1 MDKELFSLA
10 AQGLRRKRRSSGL
23 VVLVLL
29 VSFGFALMSLSVLG
43 SIQAT
48 NASYRQNLYGSWYY
62 ALPNGQPQDAE
73 FLSRWAGAK
82 HWGQMQCY
90 GTIRGG
96 VSIGTIDEGLRE
108 LGRLELVSG
117 AWPSALR
124 EVAIEE
130 DVLAEMGLEA
140 VPGQKI
146 DLDIVIRCGGET
158 LVIQRSY
165 TLTGVIRP
173 FTDRWM
179 WSENAVWPLV
189 GAVVTP
195 EEAQVVQ
202 EKMAGHAQSRGLVV
216 DPPGFSYFIQPRHDP
231 ETEPGPLKNDC
242 NALREYLMEARSGV
256 DTVPMENKAILAP
269 EGGNISPRLYL
280 TMILAVAGV
289 SVLCVYLMQLPGD
302 VHSFVTLRSLGMTRG
317 QLWQLCL
324 TETGLLLLPALVLGV
339 PLGAGLTW
347 VGLRLLA
354 YTDSVPVKVALPW
367 GQLGLLVVLWLAVT
381 ALARTLLFWVAV
393 RTPLT
398 GGFQLRQ
405 GAARRVRWLRNGLI
419 GVLLCVFGMVTVMP
433 LLESQTPLLVREN
446 LTNQSHYQVLKQSD
460 MDPKTR
466 IGSGVLIPP
475 QQLEELSRIPGVAS
489 VRARLQKDVGLSFA
503 GMPRRT
509 ASLLVVGGQWDFLQL
524 GEDTAAFE
532 AGDLALLCFPDE
544 SVNDGRLTDDWAQYK
559 GYGSVYLQ
567 PGEDISSRDYTLP
580 QGPITVHFYNKE
592 KTDLAS
598 LELPAAVRRIS
609 QEANGNGGHIH
620 DPYTVV
626 LSPAGLQ
633 KALDAMPADAV
644 WDAPDGGGVGNAFYF
659 GYRADAPA
667 GFEVINLWADMRG
680 NLQLT
685 DRMVSDVSKE
695 HKLGFLNNRAR
706 ISVEDQEQV
715 QVIVLLYA
723 VSGCVAVTA
732 LLILAGAM
740 SLETV
745 EEQKKFALLRAIG
758 MSRLQMTGRVL
769 GKAAARAFTAL
780 AGGGVLYL
788 LYAGQKRVHAYANP
802 TLPTEL
808 PQQISLVE
816 AIQGLVGYWE
826 SRGIGLN
833 DMVGPMLLAFGG
845 AALVALAA
853 KAKLWKGR
861 ETL

>member
-1 MDKELFSLA
+1 M
-10 AQGLRRKRRSSGL
+10 
-23 VVLVLL
+23 
-29 VSFGFALMSLSVLG
+29 
-43 SIQAT
+43 
-48 NASYRQNLYGSWYY
+48 
-62 ALPNGQPQDAE
+62 
-73 FLSRWAGAK
+73 
-82 HWGQMQCY
+82 
-90 GTIRGG
+90 
-96 VSIGTIDEGLRE
+96 
-108 LGRLELVSG
+108 SG

-466 IGSGVLIPP
+466 IGSGVLITP

>member
-1 MDKELFSLA
+1 M
-10 AQGLRRKRRSSGL
+10 
-23 VVLVLL
+23 
-29 VSFGFALMSLSVLG
+29 
-43 SIQAT
+43 
-48 NASYRQNLYGSWYY
+48 
-62 ALPNGQPQDAE
+62 
-73 FLSRWAGAK
+73 
-82 HWGQMQCY
+82 
-90 GTIRGG
+90 
-96 VSIGTIDEGLRE
+96 
-108 LGRLELVSG
+108 SG

-202 EKMAGHAQSRGLVV
+202 EKMVGHAQSRGLVV

-466 IGSGVLIPP
+466 IGSGVLITP

>member
-1 MDKELFSLA
+1 M
-10 AQGLRRKRRSSGL
+10 
-23 VVLVLL
+23 
-29 VSFGFALMSLSVLG
+29 
-43 SIQAT
+43 
-48 NASYRQNLYGSWYY
+48 
-62 ALPNGQPQDAE
+62 
-73 FLSRWAGAK
+73 
-82 HWGQMQCY
+82 
-90 GTIRGG
+90 
-96 VSIGTIDEGLRE
+96 
-108 LGRLELVSG
+108 SG

-202 EKMAGHAQSRGLVV
+202 EKMVGHAQSRGLVV

-242 NALREYLMEARSGV
+242 NALREYLMETRSGV
-256 DTVPMENKAILAP
+256 DTIPMENKAILAP

-466 IGSGVLIPP
+466 IGSGVLITP

>member
-1 MDKELFSLA
+1 M
-10 AQGLRRKRRSSGL
+10 
-23 VVLVLL
+23 
-29 VSFGFALMSLSVLG
+29 
-43 SIQAT
+43 
-48 NASYRQNLYGSWYY
+48 
-62 ALPNGQPQDAE
+62 
-73 FLSRWAGAK
+73 
-82 HWGQMQCY
+82 
-90 GTIRGG
+90 
-96 VSIGTIDEGLRE
+96 
-108 LGRLELVSG
+108 
-117 AWPSALR
+117 
-124 EVAIEE
+124 
-130 DVLAEMGLEA
+130 
-140 VPGQKI
+140 
-146 DLDIVIRCGGET
+146 ET
-158 LVIQRSY
+158 
-165 TLTGVIRP
+165 
-173 FTDRWM
+173 
-179 WSENAVWPLV
+179 
-189 GAVVTP
+189 
-195 EEAQVVQ
+195 
-202 EKMAGHAQSRGLVV
+202 
-216 DPPGFSYFIQPRHDP
+216 
-231 ETEPGPLKNDC
+231 
-242 NALREYLMEARSGV
+242 RSGV

-446 LTNQSHYQVLKQSD
+446 LTNQSHYQALKQSD

-466 IGSGVLIPP
+466 IGSGVLITP
-475 QQLEELSRIPGVAS
+475 QQLEELSRIPGIAS

-524 GEDTAAFE
+524 GEDAAAFE

-598 LELPAAVRRIS
+598 LELPAAVRRIP

-816 AIQGLVGYWE
+816 AIRGLVEYWG

>member
-1 MDKELFSLA
+1 
-10 AQGLRRKRRSSGL
+10 
-23 VVLVLL
+23 
-29 VSFGFALMSLSVLG
+29 
-43 SIQAT
+43 
-48 NASYRQNLYGSWYY
+48 
-62 ALPNGQPQDAE
+62 
-73 FLSRWAGAK
+73 
-82 HWGQMQCY
+82 
-90 GTIRGG
+90 
-96 VSIGTIDEGLRE
+96 
-108 LGRLELVSG
+108 
-117 AWPSALR
+117 
-124 EVAIEE
+124 
-130 DVLAEMGLEA
+130 
-140 VPGQKI
+140 
-146 DLDIVIRCGGET
+146 
-158 LVIQRSY
+158 
-165 TLTGVIRP
+165 
-173 FTDRWM
+173 
-179 WSENAVWPLV
+179 
-189 GAVVTP
+189 
-195 EEAQVVQ
+195 
-202 EKMAGHAQSRGLVV
+202 
-216 DPPGFSYFIQPRHDP
+216 
-231 ETEPGPLKNDC
+231 
-242 NALREYLMEARSGV
+242 
-256 DTVPMENKAILAP
+256 
-269 EGGNISPRLYL
+269 
-280 TMILAVAGV
+280 
-289 SVLCVYLMQLPGD
+289 
-302 VHSFVTLRSLGMTRG
+302 
-317 QLWQLCL
+317 
-324 TETGLLLLPALVLGV
+324 
-339 PLGAGLTW
+339 
-347 VGLRLLA
+347 
-354 YTDSVPVKVALPW
+354 
-367 GQLGLLVVLWLAVT
+367 
-381 ALARTLLFWVAV
+381 
-393 RTPLT
+393 
-398 GGFQLRQ
+398 
-405 GAARRVRWLRNGLI
+405 
-419 GVLLCVFGMVTVMP
+419 
-433 LLESQTPLLVREN
+433 
-446 LTNQSHYQVLKQSD
+446 

-466 IGSGVLIPP
+466 IGSGVLITP
-475 QQLEELSRIPGVAS
+475 QQLEELSRIPGIAS

-524 GEDTAAFE
+524 GEDAAAFE

-598 LELPAAVRRIS
+598 LELPAAVRRIP

-644 WDAPDGGGVGNAFYF
+644 WDAPDGGGVGNAFYW

-745 EEQKKFALLRAIG
+745 EEQKKFTLLRAIG
-758 MSRLQMTGRVL
+758 MSRRQMTGRVL

-788 LYAGQKRVHAYANP
+788 LYAGQKQVHAYANP

-816 AIQGLVGYWE
+816 AIQGLVEYWG

>member
-10 AQGLRRKRRSSGL
+10 VQGVRRKRRSSVL

-29 VSFGFALMSLSVLG
+29 VSFAFALMSLSLLG

-48 NASYRQNLYGSWYY
+48 NANYRQDMYGSWYY
-62 ALPNGQPQDAE
+62 ALPNGQSQDAE

-82 HWGQMQCY
+82 RWGQMQCY
-90 GTIRGG
+90 GTTRGG
-96 VSIGTIDEGLRE
+96 VSVGTIDEGLRE

-165 TLTGVIRP
+165 TITGVIRP
-173 FTDRWM
+173 FTKRWM

-202 EKMAGHAQSRGLVV
+202 EKMAGHAQSRGMVV

-231 ETEPGPLKNDC
+231 ETEPGPLKDDYNT
-242 NALREYLMEARSGV
+242 LQEYLTKTRSGV
-256 DTVPMENKAILAP
+256 DTIPMKNEAILAP
-269 EGGNISPRLYL
+269 EGGSISPRLYL
-280 TMILAVAGV
+280 VMILAVAGV
-289 SVLCVYLMQLPGD
+289 AVLCAYLMQLPGD

-381 ALARTLLFWVAV
+381 ALARTLLFLVAV

-398 GGFQLRQ
+398 GSFQLRQ
-405 GAARRVRWLRNGLI
+405 GAARRVRWLRNALI

-433 LLESQTPLLVREN
+433 LLESQQPLVVREN
-446 LTNQSHYQVLKQSD
+446 LTNQSHYTVMKQAE
-460 MDPKTR
+460 MDFTTR
-466 IGSGVLIPP
+466 IGTGVLIPP
-475 QQLEELSRIPGVAS
+475 DQLEELSRIPGVAS

-509 ASLLVVGGQWDFLQL
+509 ASLLVVGGEWDFLQL
-524 GEDTAAFE
+524 GEDAAAFE

-544 SVNDGRLTDDWAQYK
+544 NVTDGRLSDDWAK
-559 GYGSVYLQ
+559 HAGYPALYLQ

-592 KTDLAS
+592 KTDLAA
-598 LELPAAVRRIS
+598 LELPAAVRRIP
-609 QEANGNGGHIH
+609 QEASGNGGHVH

-626 LSPAGLQ
+626 LSAAGLQ
-633 KALDAMPADAV
+633 KALDAMPAGAV
-644 WDAPDGGGVGNAFYF
+644 WDAPDREGMGSTYYF
-659 GYRADAPA
+659 GYQADAPA
-667 GFEVINLWADMRG
+667 GFETINLWADMRS

-685 DRMVSDVSKE
+685 DRMVSDLTKK
-695 HKLGFLNNRAR
+695 HKLGFMNNRTQ
-706 ISVEDQEQV
+706 ISVQDQEQV

-732 LLILAGAM
+732 LLILAGSMA
-740 SLETV
+740 LETV
-745 EEQKKFALLRAIG
+745 EEQKKFTLLRAIG
-758 MSRLQMTGRVL
+758 MSRRQMTGRVL

-780 AGGGVLYL
+780 AGGGLLYL

-816 AIQGLVGYWE
+816 AIRGLVEYWW
-826 SRGIGLN
+826 SRGLRLE
-833 DMVGPMLLAFGG
+833 DLAGPMLLAFGG

-861 ETL
+861 QTL

>member
-1 MDKELFSLA
+1 M
-10 AQGLRRKRRSSGL
+10 
-23 VVLVLL
+23 
-29 VSFGFALMSLSVLG
+29 
-43 SIQAT
+43 
-48 NASYRQNLYGSWYY
+48 
-62 ALPNGQPQDAE
+62 
-73 FLSRWAGAK
+73 
-82 HWGQMQCY
+82 
-90 GTIRGG
+90 
-96 VSIGTIDEGLRE
+96 SIGTIDEGLRE

-466 IGSGVLIPP
+466 IGSGVLITP
-475 QQLEELSRIPGVAS
+475 QQLEELSRIPGIAS

-524 GEDTAAFE
+524 GEDAAAFE

-706 ISVEDQEQV
+706 ISVEDQEQI

-853 KAKLWKGR
+853 KAKLWKGK

>member
-1 MDKELFSLA
+1 M
-10 AQGLRRKRRSSGL
+10 
-23 VVLVLL
+23 
-29 VSFGFALMSLSVLG
+29 
-43 SIQAT
+43 
-48 NASYRQNLYGSWYY
+48 
-62 ALPNGQPQDAE
+62 
-73 FLSRWAGAK
+73 
-82 HWGQMQCY
+82 
-90 GTIRGG
+90 
-96 VSIGTIDEGLRE
+96 
-108 LGRLELVSG
+108 
-117 AWPSALR
+117 
-124 EVAIEE
+124 
-130 DVLAEMGLEA
+130 
-140 VPGQKI
+140 
-146 DLDIVIRCGGET
+146 
-158 LVIQRSY
+158 
-165 TLTGVIRP
+165 
-173 FTDRWM
+173 
-179 WSENAVWPLV
+179 
-189 GAVVTP
+189 
-195 EEAQVVQ
+195 
-202 EKMAGHAQSRGLVV
+202 
-216 DPPGFSYFIQPRHDP
+216 
-231 ETEPGPLKNDC
+231 
-242 NALREYLMEARSGV
+242 
-256 DTVPMENKAILAP
+256 
-269 EGGNISPRLYL
+269 
-280 TMILAVAGV
+280 
-289 SVLCVYLMQLPGD
+289 
-302 VHSFVTLRSLGMTRG
+302 
-317 QLWQLCL
+317 
-324 TETGLLLLPALVLGV
+324 PAC
-339 PLGAGLTW
+339 
-347 VGLRLLA
+347 
-354 YTDSVPVKVALPW
+354 K
-367 GQLGLLVVLWLAVT
+367 
-381 ALARTLLFWVAV
+381 
-393 RTPLT
+393 
-398 GGFQLRQ
+398 
-405 GAARRVRWLRNGLI
+405 
-419 GVLLCVFGMVTVMP
+419 
-433 LLESQTPLLVREN
+433 
-446 LTNQSHYQVLKQSD
+446 
-460 MDPKTR
+460 
-466 IGSGVLIPP
+466 
-475 QQLEELSRIPGVAS
+475 
-489 VRARLQKDVGLSFA
+489 KDVGLSFA

-524 GEDTAAFE
+524 GEDAAAFE

-559 GYGSVYLQ
+559 GYGSIYLQ

-598 LELPAAVRRIS
+598 LELPAAVRRIP

-706 ISVEDQEQV
+706 ISVEDQEQI

>member
-10 AQGLRRKRRSSGL
+10 VEGGRRKRRTSGL
-23 VVLVLL
+23 VLLVLL
-29 VSFGFALMSLSVLG
+29 VSFGFALMSLSLLG

-48 NASYRQNLYGSWYY
+48 NASYRQDLYGSWYY

-82 HWGQMQCY
+82 RWGQMQCY
-90 GTIRGG
+90 GTTRGG

-108 LGRLELVSG
+108 LGGLELVSG

-130 DVLAEMGLEA
+130 DVLTRMGLEA
-140 VPGQKI
+140 VPGQEI
-146 DLDIVIRCGGET
+146 DLDIVIRCGDET
-158 LVIQRSY
+158 LIIQRSY

-173 FTDRWM
+173 FTERWM
-179 WSENAVWPLV
+179 WSENAAWPLV
-189 GAVVTP
+189 GAVVSP
-195 EEAQVVQ
+195 EEAQAVQ
-202 EKMAGHAQSRGLVV
+202 ERIAFHTESRGMTA
-216 DPPGFSYFIQPRHDP
+216 DPPGFSYFIQPRYDP
-231 ETEPGPLKNDC
+231 ETQPGPLKNDY
-242 NALREYLMEARSGV
+242 NTLREYLSESRSGV
-256 DTVPMENKAILAP
+256 DTMPMENKAILAP
-269 EGGNISPRLYL
+269 EGGSISPRLYL
-280 TMILAVAGV
+280 AMILGVAGI

-324 TETGLLLLPALVLGV
+324 TETGLLLIPALVLGV

-381 ALARTLLFWVAV
+381 LLARTLLFWVAV

-419 GVLLCVFGMVTVMP
+419 GVLLCVFGMMTVMP
-433 LLESQTPLLVREN
+433 LLESQQPLVVREN
-446 LTNQSHYQVLKQSD
+446 LSNQSHYTVMKQSE
-460 MDPKTR
+460 MDPVTR
-466 IGSGVLIPP
+466 IGSGVLVTP
-475 QQLEELSRIPGVAS
+475 QQMEGLSRIPGVAS

-524 GEDTAAFE
+524 GEDAAAFE

-544 SVNDGRLTDDWAQYK
+544 SVTDGRLTDGWAQHQ
-559 GYGSVYLQ
+559 GYGSIYLQ

-592 KTDLAS
+592 KTDLAA
-598 LELPAAVRRIS
+598 LELPAAVRRIP
-609 QEANGNGGHIH
+609 QKANGNGGHVH

-644 WDAPDGGGVGNAFYF
+644 WDAPDRGGVGNAYYF

-667 GFEVINLWADMRG
+667 GFETVNLWADMRS

-685 DRMVSDVSKE
+685 DQMVSDLSRE
-695 HKLGFLNNRAR
+695 YGLGFLNDRTR

-723 VSGCVAVTA
+723 VSACVAVTA

-745 EEQKKFALLRAIG
+745 EEQKKFTLLRAIG
-758 MSRLQMTGRVL
+758 MSRRQMTGRVL
-769 GKAAARAFTAL
+769 GKAAARACTAL

-788 LYAGQKRVHAYANP
+788 LYAGQKRIRAYADP
-802 TLPTEL
+802 TLPTEKI
-808 PQQISLVE
+808 QQIDMLQ
-816 AIQGLVGYWE
+816 AIRGLMEYWWG
-826 SRGIGLN
+826 RGLRLE
-833 DMVGPMLLAFGG
+833 DLAGPMLLAFGG

>member
-1 MDKELFSLA
+1 MWIRYLWKTRLSL
-10 AQGLRRKRRSSGL
+10 LRK
-23 VVLVLL
+23 
-29 VSFGFALMSLSVLG
+29 
-43 SIQAT
+43 
-48 NASYRQNLYGSWYY
+48 
-62 ALPNGQPQDAE
+62 
-73 FLSRWAGAK
+73 
-82 HWGQMQCY
+82 
-90 GTIRGG
+90 
-96 VSIGTIDEGLRE
+96 
-108 LGRLELVSG
+108 
-117 AWPSALR
+117 
-124 EVAIEE
+124 
-130 DVLAEMGLEA
+130 
-140 VPGQKI
+140 
-146 DLDIVIRCGGET
+146 
-158 LVIQRSY
+158 
-165 TLTGVIRP
+165 
-173 FTDRWM
+173 
-179 WSENAVWPLV
+179 
-189 GAVVTP
+189 
-195 EEAQVVQ
+195 
-202 EKMAGHAQSRGLVV
+202 
-216 DPPGFSYFIQPRHDP
+216 
-231 ETEPGPLKNDC
+231 
-242 NALREYLMEARSGV
+242 
-256 DTVPMENKAILAP
+256 
-269 EGGNISPRLYL
+269 GGNISPRLYL

-466 IGSGVLIPP
+466 IGSGVLITP
-475 QQLEELSRIPGVAS
+475 QQLEELSRIPGIAS

-580 QGPITVHFYNKE
+580 QGPITVYFYNKE

-598 LELPAAVRRIS
+598 LELPAAVRRIP

-706 ISVEDQEQV
+706 ISVEDQEQI

-788 LYAGQKRVHAYANP
+788 LYAGQKQVHAYANP
-802 TLPTEL
+802 TLPTKL

>member
-1 MDKELFSLA
+1 M
-10 AQGLRRKRRSSGL
+10 
-23 VVLVLL
+23 
-29 VSFGFALMSLSVLG
+29 
-43 SIQAT
+43 
-48 NASYRQNLYGSWYY
+48 
-62 ALPNGQPQDAE
+62 
-73 FLSRWAGAK
+73 
-82 HWGQMQCY
+82 
-90 GTIRGG
+90 
-96 VSIGTIDEGLRE
+96 
-108 LGRLELVSG
+108 SG

-256 DTVPMENKAILAP
+256 DTIPMENKAILAP

-289 SVLCVYLMQLPGD
+289 SVLCVYLMQLSGD

-466 IGSGVLIPP
+466 IGSGVLITP
-475 QQLEELSRIPGVAS
+475 QQLEELSRIPGIAS

-598 LELPAAVRRIS
+598 LELPAAVRRIP

-758 MSRLQMTGRVL
+758 MSRRQMTGRVL
-769 GKAAARAFTAL
+769 GKAAARAITAL

>member
-1 MDKELFSLA
+1 M
-10 AQGLRRKRRSSGL
+10 
-23 VVLVLL
+23 
-29 VSFGFALMSLSVLG
+29 
-43 SIQAT
+43 
-48 NASYRQNLYGSWYY
+48 
-62 ALPNGQPQDAE
+62 
-73 FLSRWAGAK
+73 
-82 HWGQMQCY
+82 
-90 GTIRGG
+90 
-96 VSIGTIDEGLRE
+96 
-108 LGRLELVSG
+108 SG

-202 EKMAGHAQSRGLVV
+202 EKMVGHAQSRGLVV

-466 IGSGVLIPP
+466 IGSGVLITP

-524 GEDTAAFE
+524 GEDAAAFE

-802 TLPTEL
+802 TLPTKL